1 MLLDHVLS
9 GLKIK
14 AKLLR
19 YFFSRGI
26 QLREKNQS
34 NLFYICKSQ
43 TRFYE
48 MKTCPQ

>member
-19 YFFSRGI
+19 YFFSRGK
-26 QLREKNQS
+26 QLREKA
-34 NLFYICKSQ
+34 SQ
-43 TRFYE
+43 IYSIFANHKHVF
-48 MKTCPQ
+48 MK